1 MVHPLTFDPIQIMIT
16 LRTSLT
22 SRATAARSVA
32 AGLLLT
38 VMATSAS
45 AALFTLNG
53 EVSFGPLT
61 GASITGSF
69 AYDEPLGGGYAEAP
83 LSKFIL
89 DFMGQTYTLAL
100 PNASGQAWVSDGVFA
115 GFQYVLNADEAHPD
129 VGISLLSGDAIF
141 GPWSEGYFAF
151 TTNPLDDIQAQT
163 SWGAFTVSPSAVPE
177 PGQLALLLAAG
188 AAAMVASGRWRV

>member
-1 MVHPLTFDPIQIMIT
+1 MTT

-22 SRATAARSVA
+22 SCATAARSVA

-53 EVSFGPLT
+53 EVSFGALM

-83 LSKFIL
+83 LNEFTL
-89 DFMGQTYTLAL
+89 DFMGQTYTLAS
-100 PNASGQAWVSDGVFA
+100 PNASGQAWVSDGALA
-115 GFQYVLNADEAHPD
+115 GFQYVLSADEGHPN
-129 VGISLLSGDAIF
+129 VGLSLLAGDAIF

-151 TTNPLDDIQAQT
+151 TSNPLDDIQAQT
-163 SWGAFTVSPSAVPE
+163 SWGTFTVSPSAVPE
-177 PGQLALLLAAG
+177 PTQLALLLAAG
-188 AAAMVASGRWRV
+188 AAAAMVARQRR